1 MIRILLADDHVMVR
15 EAIATLLNLEG
26 DLTVVGQ
33 VGRGTDVLP
42 AVETCDPD
50 VVILDIEMPGRNGID
65 VARDLRK
72 ERAAVLIVTTFGRP
86 GYLHRAMEA
95 GAVGFLVKDAP
106 ATELADAVRKAARG
120 ERSVDPGLAMESM
133 ALGANPLTVREQE
146 VLRAAEDGGT
156 VADIARA
163 LNLGQGTCR
172 NHLSAAMTKLDARTR
187 AEAARK
193 AEEAG
198 WL

>member
-1 MIRILLADDHVMVR
+1 VIRILLADDHVMVR
-15 EAIATLLNLEG
+15 EAIATLLNLED

-133 ALGANPLTVREQE
+133 ALGANPLTVREQD
-146 VLRAAEDGGT
+146 VLRAAEGGGT

-172 NHLSAAMTKLDARTR
+172 NHLSAAMTKLGARTR

>member
-15 EAIATLLNLEG
+15 EAIATLLNLED

-133 ALGANPLTVREQE
+133 ALGANPLTVREQD
-146 VLRAAEDGGT
+146 VLRAAEGGGT

-172 NHLSAAMTKLDARTR
+172 NHLSAAMTKLGARTR